1 MPPNNRERPPQNLTW
16 QPPEKRAPMEPIPAT
31 DQPPEEKLTEF
42 LRLPKVRL
50 GPDGKG
56 VDIAR
61 HYDQQRLIREQAAQA
76 ASPTPPEVPPVA
88 PLAVPPPPVIQ
99 PPAMAF
105 QPERIVRKTEPRKP
119 VAEAIGTPSMRREED
134 LAEFARKE
142 QADQRKT
149 VEVIEAMNI
158 YLEHAVR
165 NPEKIREVLV
175 KTAEQLSRHP
185 EYARLLSVAPEAAKL
200 YDDMQVAL
208 NGIYERNNGILQ
220 DPNFN
225 AIDEFLRNGRA
236 MLVPLAPEHPVLPP
250 MSVPVSATE
259 EPRTRA
265 FHRNLV
271 EEEEPLPGI
280 SVPINQ
286 PAPPATGWWDRIKK
300 TLSRK

>member
-1 MPPNNRERPPQNLTW
+1 MPSAFSARATASPLPSAKPERNVQKYIPT
-16 QPPEKRAPMEPIPAT
+16 RPAT
-31 DQPPEEKLTEF
+31 DVNK
-42 LRLPKVRL
+42 
-50 GPDGKG
+50 D
-56 VDIAR
+56 
-61 HYDQQRLIREQAAQA
+61 
-76 ASPTPPEVPPVA
+76 
-88 PLAVPPPPVIQ
+88 
-99 PPAMAF
+99 
-105 QPERIVRKTEPRKP
+105 TEPWSREK
-119 VAEAIGTPSMRREED
+119 EAKALALKEREDRRI
-134 LAEFARKE
+134 A
-142 QADQRKT
+142 
-149 VEVIEAMNI
+149 VGVIEDINAF
-158 YLEHAVR
+158 LQTAVSQPR
-165 NPEKIREVLV
+165 MLNDVLV
-175 KTAEQLSRHP
+175 RAANQFARHP
-185 EYARLLSVAPEAAKL
+185 EYARLLSVVPEAAKL